1 MGKAL
6 CPSPTVV
13 VTALCPQGE
22 RDPAQAP
29 GHGRPLVR
37 ELTKQH
43 CSSLWDWKQLPM
55 GYRQPD
61 IAGTARAA
69 RGGQADT
76 EHALRGLART
86 LLVPTSF
93 SWELAGAVDAP
104 WTSRGFLVHLPVWV
118 GGFSPS
124 WGAEPSVSLSV
135 EPLLI
140 PSLLFLAQQPRAV
153 GFSVFFFFFFSLL
166 VNSKSFPSFAFY
178 SGMLPAPFGFDLH

>member
-1 MGKAL
+1 MGRAL
-6 CPSPTVV
+6 CPGPTAV
-13 VTALCPQGE
+13 VTAPCPKGE
-22 RDPAQAP
+22 QDPAQAP
-29 GHGRPLVR
+29 GHGWPPAR

-43 CSSLWDWKQLPM
+43 CSSLWDWKQLPV

-76 EHALRGLART
+76 EHALLRLAQT
-86 LLVPTSF
+86 LLVPTVF
-93 SWELAGAVDAP
+93 SWELAGTADAP
-104 WTSRGFLVHLPVWV
+104 QTSRGFLAHLPVWV

-124 WGAEPSVSLSV
+124 WRVEPSVSLSV

-153 GFSVFFFFFFSLL
+153 GFSVFFFFFLFFFPPSKFQIFSLFRL
-166 VNSKSFPSFAFY
+166 LFRDAACTIR
-178 SGMLPAPFGFDLH
+178 L